1 MNILLNGEKT
11 AIESDTTVSG
21 IIAKYSLKEETTVA
35 EVNGIIIKREDFKA
49 TKLKDADRVE
59 LVRFVGGG

>member
-1 MNILLNGEKT
+1 MNMILNGERIT
-11 AIESDTTVSG
+11 LDSEITVSG

-35 EVNGIIIKREDFKA
+35 EVNGVIIKREDFK
-49 TKLKDADRVE
+49 TTRLKEGDKVE